1 MENNKLSR
9 PELIIHFN
17 TILVEYLTY
26 LYGIFPTQQAINT
39 YITWINNINY
49 ICPSLIYTY
58 FNKYISPLKP
68 YCKTRDEEYF
78 ISLNNNNNTMKDN
91 KSMLEVLNFTE
102 LWTNMNNDSKEL
114 TWNYFTLL
122 FNISDQINDF

>member
-1 MENNKLSR
+1 
-9 PELIIHFN
+9 
-17 TILVEYLTY
+17 
-26 LYGIFPTQQAINT
+26 
-39 YITWINNINY
+39 
-49 ICPSLIYTY
+49 
-58 FNKYISPLKP
+58 
-68 YCKTRDEEYF
+68 
-78 ISLNNNNNTMKDN
+78 MKDN